1 MKDQVKDQIK
11 HERANRLLELSKELN
26 RNFALKQI
34 GKSLKVLFEKR
45 EGDYLIGHASDYLKV
60 KVKTDADL
68 IGEIV
73 DIKIDKYDGILE
85 GSAG

>member
-1 MKDQVKDQIK
+1 M
-11 HERANRLLELSKELN
+11 
-26 RNFALKQI
+26 
-34 GKSLKVLFEKR
+34 FEKR
-45 EGDYLIGHASDYLKV
+45 EGDYLVGHASDYLKV